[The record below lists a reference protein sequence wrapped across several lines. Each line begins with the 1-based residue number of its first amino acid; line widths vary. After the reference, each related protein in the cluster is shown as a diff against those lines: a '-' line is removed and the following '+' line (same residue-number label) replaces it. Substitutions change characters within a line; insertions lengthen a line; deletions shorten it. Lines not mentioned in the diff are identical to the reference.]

1 MARYTTGHLK
11 VDKVI
16 GVGIANPITFG
27 QSKNDQLLNL
37 TSGPAAIGESIKMI
51 LDTPKGS
58 RVNNNEFGSDVR
70 NLIFEPNDTIL
81 TSLLYY
87 AVVTAVQRWERR
99 ITVTDVAFFTPADE
113 NGQAANPNLINIV
126 IKYIINATHQ
136 EGSYVYPFVK
146 NAMPMD
152 QVIQGNPSFNLA
164 SASMKG
170 VGSSVNP

>member
-1 MARYTTGHLK
+1 MARYSTGNST
-11 VDKVI
+11 VDKTI
-16 GVGIANPITFG
+16 GVGIQNPMAFG

-87 AVVTAVQRWERR
+87 AVATAVQRWERR
-99 ITVTDVAFFTPADE
+99 ITIVDVAFFTPADE
-113 NGQAANPNLINIV
+113 NGQAINPNLINIV

-152 QVIQGNPSFNLA
+152 QVIQGSPSFNLTA
-164 SASMKG
+164 GTMKDF
-170 VGSSVNP
+170 GSFNP